1 MAKQLQIRR
10 GTTAHNAVFTGAIG
24 EMTVDTQ
31 RKDLR
36 LHDGVKQGGYEIPTI
51 IEQQLPSAD
60 NDYTWFIKYSNGW
73 CEQGGCIKYA
83 SPSGPIV
90 VTMPVEMAD
99 AKYQTSIT
107 LSADTGPFTSTASAD
122 WFTIWNRTTTG
133 FTLRR
138 FDAQTIQQMWEIKG
152 LYKQGE

>member
-10 GTTAHNAVFTGAIG
+10 GTTAHNTVFTGAIG

-73 CEQGGCIKYA
+73 CEQGGRIKYA
-83 SPSGPIV
+83 SASGNIV
-90 VTMPVEMAD
+90 VTIPVEMAD
-99 AKYQTSIT
+99 ANYQTSIT
-107 LSADTGPFTSTASAD
+107 LSGDTSAYTSSATADYYTVWGRTPTSFATKN
-122 WFTIWNRTTTG
+122 FN
-133 FTLRR
+133 
-138 FDAQTIQQMWEIKG
+138 AQTIQQMWEIKG

>member
-73 CEQGGCIKYA
+73 CEQGGYIPW
-83 SPSGPIV
+83 SSGSKII
-90 VTMPVEMAD
+90 TLPVEMAD
-99 AKYQTSIT
+99 ANYSIVGG
-107 LSADTGPFTSTASAD
+107 LFNGTATATYEHMNFSG
-122 WFTIWNRTTTG
+122 RTTTS
-133 FTLRR
+133 FAFITY
-138 FDAQTIQQMWEIKG
+138 DNYNCCWEIKG

>member
-10 GTTAHNAVFTGAIG
+10 GTTAHNTVFTGAIG

-60 NDYTWFIKYSNGW
+60 NDYTWYIKYSNGW
-73 CEQGGCIKYA
+73 CEQGGQTSSSVSSI
-83 SPSGPIV
+83 
-90 VTMPVEMAD
+90 TLPVEMAD
-99 AKYQTSIT
+99 TNYTIIMCIENETTPSGVRCIKPSTRATTSF
-107 LSADTGPFTSTASAD
+107 G
-122 WFTIWNRTTTG
+122 
-133 FTLRR
+133 
-138 FDAQTIQQMWEIKG
+138 IQGGAIGLDWEIKG